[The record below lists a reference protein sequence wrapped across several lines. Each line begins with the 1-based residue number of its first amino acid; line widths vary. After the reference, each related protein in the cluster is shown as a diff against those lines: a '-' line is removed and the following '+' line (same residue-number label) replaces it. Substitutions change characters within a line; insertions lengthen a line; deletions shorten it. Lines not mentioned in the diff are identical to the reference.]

1 MLQHVLI
8 IVSKD
13 CIELWSFLSGRI
25 PEHGI
30 HRGRV
35 HNFVRVENILRV
47 PAFLDG
53 LEKFIIMITY
63 HLFYKLASQPA
74 IPMFSA
80 QRALVFFYQPG
91 YFCSDGTEH
100 LVSFFRLEVDNG
112 SQMNFT

>member
-1 MLQHVLI
+1 MLQHVLV

-13 CIELWSFLSGRI
+13 CIEVWCLLSGRI

-30 HRGRV
+30 HRGSV

-47 PAFLDG
+47 PAFFNG

-63 HLFYKLASQPA
+63 HLFYKLASEPA
-74 IPMFSA
+74 IPMLPA

-91 YFCSDGTEH
+91 NFCSDGAEH
-100 LVSFFRLEVDNG
+100 
-112 SQMNFT
+112 